1 MCTVCLLTSALMMF
15 TPAGDEVKPAQVSV
29 AQETQG
35 AIVEMVEDL
44 PKSSD
49 TTLLRQGLLTL
60 HSRLGTTKNDTQAQ
74 NVINNELSALS
85 QRLTNSPHAEEVTEL
100 LEDMLIEDEPE
111 PEPLVKGVKYAP
123 NKPQAKTNNWGW
135 LR

>member
-15 TPAGDEVKPAQVSV
+15 TPAGDEIKSPQISV

-49 TTLLRQGLLTL
+49 TTMLRQGLLTL
-60 HSRLGTTKNDTQAQ
+60 HSRLETTKNDRQAQ
-74 NVINNELSALS
+74 NVINNELSSLS

-111 PEPLVKGVKYAP
+111 PLVKGVKSAP
-123 NKPQAKTNNWGW
+123 SKPQAKTTNWGW

>member
-15 TPAGDEVKPAQVSV
+15 TPAGDEIKSPQISV

-35 AIVEMVEDL
+35 AIVEMVEEL

-49 TTLLRQGLLTL
+49 TSLLRQGLLTL
-60 HSRLGTTKNDTQAQ
+60 HSRLANTKNDTQAQ
-74 NVINNELSALS
+74 TIINSELSALS
-85 QRLTNSPHAEEVTEL
+85 QRLTNSPHAEEVTEV
-100 LEDMLIEDEPE
+100 LEDMLIDEPE
-111 PEPLVKGVKYAP
+111 PLLKGIKSTP
-123 NKPQAKTNNWGW
+123 TKPQAKTTNWGW

>member
-1 MCTVCLLTSALMMF
+1 MCTSCLLFSALMMF
-15 TPAGDEVKPAQVSV
+15 TPAGDEVQSRQIPV
-29 AQETQG
+29 ALETQG

-49 TTLLRQGLLTL
+49 TSLLRQGLLSL
-60 HSRLGTTKNDTQAQ
+60 HSQLATTKNDEQAQ
-74 NVINNELSALS
+74 EVINSELDALS
-85 QRLTNSPHAEEVTEL
+85 QRVNNSPHAEEVTEL

-111 PEPLVKGVKYAP
+111 PLVKGIKYAP
-123 NKPQAKTNNWGW
+123 TKPQAKTTNWGW